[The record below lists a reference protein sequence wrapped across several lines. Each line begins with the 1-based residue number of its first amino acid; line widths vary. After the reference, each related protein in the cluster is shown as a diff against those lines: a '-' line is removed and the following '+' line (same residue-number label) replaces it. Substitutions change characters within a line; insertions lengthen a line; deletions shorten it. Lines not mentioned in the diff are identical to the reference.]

1 MTTMKICYV
10 APELLPVPPAKGGAI
25 ERWIRD
31 AAGRLVARGHDV
43 HVVSRDHGDGARTLV
58 DAGVHYHFVPIPPRL
73 DDGWPAAM
81 GRGLWY
87 YTRARHLVTSIA
99 PDIVHHHSRP
109 AGLWL
114 ASAGAAKTIISLHS
128 MDYGWGFG
136 YRAWDR
142 PLFTRGLQAAAQ
154 VLCVSDFIRRHTIE
168 RYPAIAPK
176 CVTVYNGVDGRTFA
190 PKPSAADDDGG
201 LEVVYVGRVE
211 ERKGVHV
218 IVEAFERIISSRVP
232 SARLK
237 IVGPHSY
244 WNRQPAPYYAAL
256 AKRCAANA
264 RIEFHG
270 PTYVD
275 SELADVYR
283 KAAVIVVPSTFPEAL
298 GLTSLEAQAS
308 GVPVVVSDAG
318 GLPET
323 VLAGRS
329 GLVVRNGSAE
339 QLGEAVVDL
348 LRSPSRRHEMGAAAR
363 EWALATFSWEVIAA
377 RLESVYLEALRAPAR
392 GAAAPLRQGS
402 GGQA

>member
-1 MTTMKICYV
+1 MKICHV

-43 HVVSRDHGDGARTLV
+43 HVISRDHGDGARTRV
-58 DAGVHYHFVPIPPRL
+58 EAGVHYHFVPMPPRL
-73 DDGWPAAM
+73 DDGWSAAVV
-81 GRGLWY
+81 RGLWY
-87 YTRARHLVTSIA
+87 YSRARHLVDSIA

-114 ASAGAAKTIISLHS
+114 ASAGAAKIMISLHS

-142 PLFTRGLQAAAQ
+142 PLFTRGLQAAAR
-154 VLCVSDFIRRHTIE
+154 VLCVSEFIRRHTID
-168 RYPAIAPK
+168 RYPAIAAK
-176 CVTVYNGVDGRTFA
+176 CVTVYNGVDGTLFH
-190 PKPSAADDDGG
+190 PPSLAGTSASFGETESD
-201 LEVVYVGRVE
+201 LILYVGRVE

-218 IVEAFERIISSRVP
+218 IVEAFERVISSRVP

-244 WNRQPAPYYAAL
+244 WNRQPAPYYAEL

-264 RIEFHG
+264 RIEFQG
-270 PTYVD
+270 PTYID

-283 KAAVIVVPSTFPEAL
+283 QAAVIVVPSTFPEAL

-323 VLAGRS
+323 VWAGRT
-329 GLVVRNGSAE
+329 GVVFRNGSAE

-363 EWALATFSWEVIAA
+363 EWALATFSWDVIAA
-377 RLESVYLEALRAPAR
+377 RLESVYLEALRAPAK
-392 GAAAPLRQGS
+392 GAAA
-402 GGQA
+402 

>member
-43 HVVSRDHGDGARTLV
+43 HVISRDHGDGARTLV
-58 DAGVHYHFVPIPPRL
+58 DAGVHYHFVPIPSRL

-87 YTRARHLVTSIA
+87 YTRARQLVASIA

-128 MDYGWGFG
+128 MDYGWGFV

-176 CVTVYNGVDGRTFA
+176 CV
-190 PKPSAADDDGG
+190 
-201 LEVVYVGRVE
+201 E

-218 IVEAFERIISSRVP
+218 IVDAFERIISSRVP

-244 WNRQPAPYYAAL
+244 WNREPAPYYAAL

-270 PTYVD
+270 PTYID

-377 RLESVYLEALRAPAR
+377 RLESVYLEALRAPAK